1 MRSPCTT
8 NPSLQLQDVVI
19 LFAITITYIRKMRST
34 GQDKTWL
41 CVFAFFVGLGG
52 CWSSSLHGEHPV
64 DNSSSVSSFPY
75 FVFSRFCGSGGML
88 VVFPSWG
95 THPSSLSF
103 SAFLGPWGYWLSPF
117 MGAFVIDYDN
127 QQLRFFGGLGNTGC
141 LPFMGKQL

>member
-1 MRSPCTT
+1 
-8 NPSLQLQDVVI
+8 
-19 LFAITITYIRKMRST
+19 
-34 GQDKTWL
+34 
-41 CVFAFFVGLGG
+41 
-52 CWSSSLHGEHPV
+52 
-64 DNSSSVSSFPY
+64 
-75 FVFSRFCGSGGML
+75 ML